1 MRQVFCFIANYLG
14 AKPPR
19 HVPYLPLSLAA
30 SVADLLPDKL
40 RIGRLKLL
48 TTARVRQYS
57 RGYDLSGVLHPA
69 PLGFVPPTSYE
80 IGMPKMLDDY
90 RRHRSGTGR

>member
-1 MRQVFCFIANYLG
+1 
-14 AKPPR
+14 
-19 HVPYLPLSLAA
+19 
-30 SVADLLPDKL
+30 L